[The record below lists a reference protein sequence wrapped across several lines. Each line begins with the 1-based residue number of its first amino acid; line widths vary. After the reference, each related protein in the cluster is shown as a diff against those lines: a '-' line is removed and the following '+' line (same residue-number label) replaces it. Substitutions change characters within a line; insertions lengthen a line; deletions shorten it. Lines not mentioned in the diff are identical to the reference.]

1 MQANGCRICSGDL
14 IPVLDL
20 GVQPLSGVFPKPG
33 ETVETG
39 PLELM
44 RCEAC
49 GLVQL
54 AHDCP
59 LSIWG
64 ESYGYRSGLN
74 QSMVRHLKD
83 VADHARQI
91 ADLKPGDLVLD
102 IGSNDG
108 TLLGHFD
115 DSLQRVGFD
124 PLAEKFR
131 EFTPPAVRTYDDFF
145 SAEAM
150 QRAEGGVKAKVVTTI
165 ACFYDLAEPLQMVND
180 ILEVLADDGIWI
192 SEQSY
197 LPAMVKARSFDTICH
212 EHLEYYT
219 VLDFEK
225 ICDLVGL
232 KIIGVTFDN
241 TNGGSFRVTM
251 CRNGADFFQLTDLMD
266 LYMSESS
273 WETIDA
279 LGDFAAWV
287 PGFRDRLQGFF
298 DILPSPVYG
307 YGASTKGNVLLN
319 YCNIGPAMLPMIAD
333 VNPDKWGKVT
343 PGSSIPIHSEATVKA
358 RMYREADRDWAEEG
372 VSRPMFMVLPWHFR
386 DAIIK
391 REMNFLCQ
399 GGVLWFPLPEH
410 EFVY

>member
-14 IPVLDL
+14 TLVLDL

-33 ETVETG
+33 EEVETG

-59 LSIWG
+59 LSVWG

-74 QSMVRHLKD
+74 QAMVRHLKD
-83 VADHARQI
+83 IADHARQI
-91 ADLKPGDLVLD
+91 ADLQPGDLVLD

-115 DSLQRVGFD
+115 NSLQRVGFD

-131 EFTPPAVRTYDDFF
+131 EFTPPDVRTYDGFF

-165 ACFYDLAEPLQMVND
+165 ACFYDLAEPLRMVND

-197 LPAMVKARSFDTICH
+197 LPSMVKARSFDTICH
-212 EHLEYYT
+212 EHLEYYM
-219 VLDFEK
+219 LRDFAK
-225 ICDLVGL
+225 ICEFVGL
-232 KIIGVTFDN
+232 EIIGVTFDD

-251 CRNGADFFQLTDLMD
+251 CRPGAGPLFKNTIHFAL
-266 LYMSESS
+266 S
-273 WETIDA
+273 WERHWRHTDA
-279 LGDFAAWV
+279 LGDFADWV

-298 DILPSPVYG
+298 HVMPGEVYG

-319 YCNIGPAMLPMIAD
+319 YCHITRKNLPVIAD
-333 VNPDKWGKVT
+333 VNPDKWGRVT
-343 PGSSIPIHSEATVKA
+343 PGSRIPIVPEEEAKALFTFDDGPISEKA
-358 RMYREADRDWAEEG
+358 
-372 VSRPMFMVLPWHFR
+372 FFVLPWHFR
-386 DAIIK
+386 DAIVE
-391 REMNFLCQ
+391 RELEFLKT

>member
-1 MQANGCRICSGDL
+1 
-14 IPVLDL
+14 
-20 GVQPLSGVFPKPG
+20 LSGVFPKPG
-33 ETVETG
+33 EEVETG

-74 QSMVRHLKD
+74 QAMVRHLKG
-83 VADHARQI
+83 VADHARQV

-131 EFTPPAVRTYDDFF
+131 EFTPPDVRTYDDFF

-165 ACFYDLAEPLQMVND
+165 ACFYDLAEPLRMV

-197 LPAMVKARSFDTICH
+197 LPSMVKARSFDTICH
-212 EHLEYYT
+212 EHLEYYM
-219 VLDFEK
+219 LRDFAK
-225 ICDLVGL
+225 ICEFVGL
-232 KIIGVTFDN
+232 EIIGVTFDD

-251 CRNGADFFQLTDLMD
+251 CRPGAGPLFKNTIHFAL
-266 LYMSESS
+266 S
-273 WETIDA
+273 WERHWRHTDA
-279 LGDFAAWV
+279 LGDFVDWV
-287 PGFRDRLQGFF
+287 PGFRDRLPGFF
-298 DILPSPVYG
+298 NILAEPVWG

-319 YCNIGPAMLPMIAD
+319 YCGVGPKQIRKIAD
-333 VNPDKWGKVT
+333 VNPDKWGRVT
-343 PGSSIPIHSEATVKA
+343 PGSNIPIVSEEETNSEMVKG
-358 RMYREADRDWAEEG
+358 YPP
-372 VSRPMFMVLPWHFR
+372 RPPVYFVLPWHFR
-386 DAIIK
+386 DAIVE
-391 REMNFLCQ
+391 REAKFLKD